1 MRVKLKEIECLK
13 EFYEDKTKTITLII
27 RKTNALSFDI
37 TAPKIDYEGLL
48 VELNKNLGSIK
59 HLICHF
65 CGLAFTFE

>member
-37 TAPKIDYEGLL
+37 TAPKIDY
-48 VELNKNLGSIK
+48 
-59 HLICHF
+59 
-65 CGLAFTFE
+65 